1 MNKHKTNS
9 CIQSTLLLVLASTPG
24 YFSII
29 LGFDL
34 KKMARNPGEH
44 MEEQKHIKKKQA
56 ILEIKNL
63 ETL

>member
-34 KKMARNPGEH
+34 KKWHATLENIWRN
-44 MEEQKHIKKKQA
+44 KNTLKKKQA